1 MRIVEWMQNDER
13 FATIYRKHTRKIWA
27 GAYRLDAFYLLNQG
41 KPGAALKAY
50 WRAFWH
56 DPATALKDWRRIGFA
71 LLTPFRPEKLRD
83 RYLAKKKNRL
93 SEVKDE

>member
-56 DPATALKDWRRIGFA
+56 DPAIALKDWRRIGFA